1 MASLRE
7 HAPDGAIRGQDRN
20 KAEKPMRGAESPD
33 YAIGRALAQLVGSRP
48 GYEVRQEAAHWRDA
62 VPDVRACHRARIRA
76 TRWLIQA
83 CGLLRMARAQH
94 RDIGADRMTQD
105 FRQRPALAIA
115 A

>member
-62 VPDVRACHRARIRA
+62 VPDVSQSLSSGAHSRDPLAHPGLRITA
-76 TRWLIQA
+76 DGTRS
-83 CGLLRMARAQH
+83 
-94 RDIGADRMTQD
+94 T
-105 FRQRPALAIA
+105 P
-115 A
+115 